1 MKYCVYILK
10 DDNDVFYI
18 GSTNNLERRMSQHKN
33 KYTKTTARMNNPKLV
48 LFQEYNSLA
57 MARSVELRIKKLKR
71 KDYVEKMIKD
81 GYIRIKSD

>member
-48 LFQEYNSLA
+48 LFQEYNSKAEGRLLYQVKCCTGWA
-57 MARSVELRIKKLKR
+57 IHNF
-71 KDYVEKMIKD
+71 
-81 GYIRIKSD
+81 